1 MILSKSEKKDGKGSI
16 NIYLEELILQKL
28 FQILDICPNT
38 KIVFYYYNCN
48 PKLETTRKIKK
59 SYNSKLFQKGDC
71 LSSETLL
78 YTYLNVFRTNLGM
91 GSFHLHSR

>member
-38 KIVFYYYNCN
+38 EVVIYYYNCN
-48 PKLETTRKIKK
+48 SKLETTRKIKK
-59 SYNSKLFQKGDC
+59 SWNIKIGISKVDC

-78 YTYLNVFRTNLGM
+78 YTLISVRLWNFKDGE
-91 GSFHLHSR
+91 F